1 MVKSWL
7 PVCSTSSWLDCWAA
21 IATAAVKEPDLKWYH
36 NWWCLLIK
44 HIGRIDIIKKNFNHA
59 FNVNLE
65 IYASPTIS
73 TGLVYIYFFISLLLF
88 ILQKD
93 FVVNE
98 NKQCMCCLGRTRR
111 VTWLYC
117 KLAGVEVL
125 RSITCYLAGVCAGLV
140 VLNSR
145 QMDSQAVC
153 DVHVELETRSHEA
166 VQFPLEPPAVQH
178 SICRVKQQQE
188 VIQVNMLTTVG
199 LLSMDFHIRQ
209 CKEGINDRLSLQQ
222 KRLIPIWRLIFKKW
236 VTQVFKNS

>member
-1 MVKSWL
+1 MMSAHQTYWKNR
-7 PVCSTSSWLDCWAA
+7 
-21 IATAAVKEPDLKWYH
+21 H
-36 NWWCLLIK
+36 N
-44 HIGRIDIIKKNFNHA
+44 KKNFNHA

-73 TGLVYIYFFISLLLF
+73 TGLEYIYIYFLSVYSIF
-88 ILQKD
+88 ILQKE

-111 VTWLYC
+111 VTWLHF
-117 KLAGVEVL
+117 KFTGVEVL

-166 VQFPLEPPAVQH
+166 VQFPVEPPAVQH

-188 VIQVNMLTTVG
+188 VIEVNMLTTVG
-199 LLSMDFHIRQ
+199 LVSMDFHIRQ
-209 CKEGINDRLSLQQ
+209 CKEGINEMLSLQQ
-222 KRLIPIWRLIFKKW
+222 KRLILI
-236 VTQVFKNS
+236 